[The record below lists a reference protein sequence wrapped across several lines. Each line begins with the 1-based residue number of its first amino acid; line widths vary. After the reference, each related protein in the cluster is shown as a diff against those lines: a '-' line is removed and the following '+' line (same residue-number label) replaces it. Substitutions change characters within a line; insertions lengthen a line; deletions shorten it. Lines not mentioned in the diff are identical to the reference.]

1 MLLIVDVVRLLYNF
15 MSLPHVYRSL
25 RMTEDKFLWH
35 RMTWS
40 LGGAAKDNKYR
51 EQWLAIR

>member
-1 MLLIVDVVRLLYNF
+1 MVRLLYDF
-15 MSLPHVYRSL
+15 MSLRHVYRSL

-40 LGGAAKDNKYR
+40 LGGAAKDNK
-51 EQWLAIR
+51 